1 MKFLPCLLFMMLCLK
16 MQGQPCAAPPKFMQ
30 NRGFTPGRAALSTSE
45 KRQMGLVLLEIGNS
59 TDQNAAKKSKQYQH
73 PRWDD
78 QGYLS
83 SITRDRNG
91 HIYVAPKPN
100 VNMLHTPGESLNTI
114 FRVHTQNET
123 MSPFQKLPG
132 SVQIS
137 NENPYGILGLAYDCF
152 TDHLLVSTVNGSSQK
167 KENGKVY
174 AIDVNSGRI
183 MPLVNHLDV
192 LGLVV
197 AKTTNSGFELLLAS
211 ARESVIYSLPIDE
224 NLKVLGPAK
233 PVISLEGLGPR
244 GDDRGRK
251 MEYID
256 DQLIV
261 YGTPF
266 YYNLSAPSISK
277 ETKYRFN
284 LDNETNNWQLV
295 SIE

>member
-1 MKFLPCLLFMMLCLK
+1 MRLTFLMGLCILLTVLSHA
-16 MQGQPCAAPPKFMQ
+16 QPCAGVPKFLES
-30 NRGFTPGRAALSTSE
+30 RGFEPGRSAFSTSE
-45 KRQMGLVLLEIGNS
+45 KRQMGLVLLSLGSQEGKNTS
-59 TDQNAAKKSKQYQH
+59 SQRYAH
-73 PRWDD
+73 PTWDD

-83 SITRDRNG
+83 TITRDRAG

-100 VNMLHTPGESLNTI
+100 VNMLHTPRESLNTI

-174 AIDVNSGRI
+174 AIDVNTGRI

-211 ARESVIYSLPIDE
+211 AQESVIYSLPVDE
-224 NLKVLGPAK
+224 NLKVLGPAR

-256 DQLIV
+256 DQLII

-266 YYNLSAPSISK
+266 YYNLSAPTIPH
-277 ETKYRFN
+277 ETQYKF
-284 LDNETNNWQLV
+284 
-295 SIE
+295 SIEKSSGRWVLMSVR